1 MKNTRFEMKT
11 PEALLARVDD
21 WRRQQP
27 DLPNRSEAIR
37 RLIEAG
43 LSVAGKSGPSGG
55 SGGKGKTET
64 PPKSPSRAKT
74 RPPRSA
80 APEQSSSNARAH
92 EN

>member
-43 LSVAGKSGPSGG
+43 LSNGG
-55 SGGKGKTET
+55 GVGQGKTDM
-64 PPKSPSRAKT
+64 PAKPLSRARISKKAV
-74 RPPRSA
+74 RGS
-80 APEQSSSNARAH
+80 
-92 EN
+92 